1 MPQLGEGFLRT
12 NQVFV
17 DLGPPLDR
25 VKPTLLKYIDRRID
39 ALQEVPVSSI
49 GELEQKL
56 ESLYRLLQD
65 GRIQEITEIP
75 FIENTSVLVD
85 NYVDETLGQLQ
96 EIPVNTE
103 EEFQEAVEN
112 IYEDLT
118 SGTFPT
124 EIPSIG
130 AIPISLRLSSYD
142 LALEQARL
150 AGKVPSE
157 TLDAIDKQEAVI
169 KNQLRLGDV
178 KAALKSATPEL
189 TGPVLSEFIDD
200 AYEDAFEALNNDPN
214 FPQSALDGLD
224 ERSDVIKDFLGQGK
238 IKDALKAGVAGL
250 ASPLIDAAIDELRKD
265 LDDQSRLDLIQKAAE
280 QNGESK
286 EEFLDQVNIVR
297 TVIDRSQVGEW
308 LAIAVMVA
316 AGLMMSFVQ
325 IPRMASGLRY
335 PGITLFFSGVL
346 FLAVGLITRSQ
357 LLSEPVNR
365 EGVDAIPPSLV
376 DIINDLST
384 SMASD
389 VGSGFITFSIVLIAV
404 GFGLALG
411 SFFIRMLHIPFLSK

>member
-25 VKPTLLKYIDRRID
+25 VKPTLLGYIDRRID

-75 FIENTSVLVD
+75 FIEDTSVLVD

-112 IYEDLT
+112 IYEDLA

-214 FPQSALDGLD
+214 FPQSALDGL
-224 ERSDVIKDFLGQGK
+224 
-238 IKDALKAGVAGL
+238 
-250 ASPLIDAAIDELRKD
+250 ASPLIDAAIAELRKD

-286 EEFLDQVNIVR
+286 EEFLYQVNIVR

-316 AGLMMSFVQ
+316 GTHDVVRPDPTDGIGLTLSGNHLLLLGGPVPGGGPHHQVPAPERAG
-325 IPRMASGLRY
+325 
-335 PGITLFFSGVL
+335 
-346 FLAVGLITRSQ
+346 
-357 LLSEPVNR
+357 EP
-365 EGVDAIPPSLV
+365 
-376 DIINDLST
+376 
-384 SMASD
+384 
-389 VGSGFITFSIVLIAV
+389 
-404 GFGLALG
+404 
-411 SFFIRMLHIPFLSK
+411 